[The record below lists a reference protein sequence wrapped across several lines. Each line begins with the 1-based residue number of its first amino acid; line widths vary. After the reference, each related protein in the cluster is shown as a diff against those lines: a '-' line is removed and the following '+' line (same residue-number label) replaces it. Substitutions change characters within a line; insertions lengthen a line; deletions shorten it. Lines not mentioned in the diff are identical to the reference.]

1 MSDIFFKI
9 DQLKNQFTIKEQKIV
24 QLILSNPKI
33 VIKSNIQE
41 LAELS
46 STSTAAWNRFAKKIG
61 YKGVV
66 EVKVELASE
75 LNKETSTNEFD
86 TWLDGNESI
95 DELIHKYQK
104 IFNNSINDTVKII
117 NKQSVDKAIKEINSA
132 NRVYIFGVG
141 ASSVIAYD
149 FLQKITRIGKTGIFY
164 PDMHMFLTNLS
175 NINDKDVLVTISY
188 SGETPETIFGAKLA
202 KDNGAKVISICGNN
216 RNSTL
221 SKISDNVL
229 YVPLGE
235 KELRVGAISSRNA
248 TLFLTDILYL
258 GLTNMNYKNSIT
270 KLKYSYSKANSLKK
284 GK

>member
-46 STSTAAWNRFAKKIG
+46 GTSTAAWNRFAKKIG

-104 IFNNSINDTVKII
+104 IFNNSIDDTVKII

-258 GLTNMNYKNSIT
+258 ALTNMNYKNSIT